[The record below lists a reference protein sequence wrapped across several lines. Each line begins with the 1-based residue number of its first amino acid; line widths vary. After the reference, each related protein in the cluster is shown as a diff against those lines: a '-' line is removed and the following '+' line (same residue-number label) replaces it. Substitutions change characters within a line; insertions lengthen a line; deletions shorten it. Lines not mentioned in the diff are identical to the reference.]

1 MFCSKCGKEV
11 QEHAKFCAYCGSPV
25 QTGPSPFPSTPG
37 ISTPPI
43 PKKAISPFLI
53 GGISAAVLIVAVVA
67 GSVFYFTSRD
77 EADTEETSVSSEKRE
92 KSKADK
98 KKDASVSD
106 IEEDKEEIPA
116 APETAELLQNYLE
129 TELIPQYGTA
139 DLGTQI
145 KEFEYEDTYDEANY
159 FWTASSGL
167 SDAKIYDLDQDGDE
181 ELLVFLLTQE
191 DITLCIYEAEEDGI
205 RQTAEYTRERFSDM
219 DGYDISWSLLTA
231 NETPYLFLSENG
243 YGIFWDYS
251 TTDTGLYR
259 YDGSQLYAPLLIN
272 QTQGGSSDF
281 IYTAYQ
287 YNADGELL
295 NEEVVLDEDT
305 EHESDRTWEYYC
317 QRVAELF
324 DTYGISL
331 DSEAAIQ
338 RNRNIYRDIEE
349 ADGYEPLLHLEM
361 QGDFPDYS
369 ITELHFNDFD
379 SPWGFCR
386 RFLSGEETVQ
396 MRKEA
401 WYYGDRQKE
410 WTLNDIREEIMNEYM
425 LSVYP
430 SIQYTYLDCGND
442 GVEEIAIRFV
452 GLGSGRDDDNL
463 TMIITCKDN
472 SLEVVHSY
480 ESLYRSIVWSL
491 YHGCI
496 PSSGSAGVGNH
507 PFDMQYLDADGN
519 LHMVY
524 DARAL
529 GGYDFRDIEPD
540 IYDAVFSSSPDAEVT
555 HYEIDGADY
564 YVMHSYDTSVDSLCE
579 EYVSLCEQKG
589 MRFVSDE
596 EIDELIAEYAEKLG
610 IEYDWMFEEEVEW
623 NSWWG

>member
-53 GGISAAVLIVAVVA
+53 GGISAAVLTVAVVA

-181 ELLVFLLTQE
+181 ELLVFLLTEE
-191 DITLCIYEAEEDGI
+191 DITLCIYEAEEDEV
-205 RQTAEYTRERFSDM
+205 RQAVEYTQKRFDDLSGFDV
-219 DGYDISWSLLTA
+219 SWSLLTA
-231 NETPYLFLSENG
+231 NETPYLLYQEDE
-243 YGIFWDYS
+243 YGIFADGS
-251 TTDTGLYR
+251 ITNTGLYR
-259 YDGSQLYAPLLIN
+259 YDGSQLYAPMLIK
-272 QTQGGSSDF
+272 QTQGGSIDF

-287 YNADGELL
+287 YNAEGELL
-295 NEEVVLDEDT
+295 NEEVVLDEDI

-324 DTYGISL
+324 GTYGIS
-331 DSEAAIQ
+331 
-338 RNRNIYRDIEE
+338 YPDIEE
-349 ADGYEPLLHLEM
+349 ADGYESLLHLKM
-361 QGDFPDYS
+361 QEESLNYP
-369 ITELHFNDFD
+369 ITTLHFNDFD
-379 SPWGFCR
+379 SPWASYQ
-386 RFLSGEETVQ
+386 RFLRHQETVK
-396 MRKEA
+396 MRKDA
-401 WYYGDRQKE
+401 WYYGDQQKE
-410 WTLNDIREEIMNEYM
+410 WTLDDIREKIINEYTTEYN
-425 LSVYP
+425 SINP
-430 SIQYTYLDCGND
+430 DIQYTYLDCGND
-442 GVEEIAIRFV
+442 GVEELAIRFV

>member
-1 MFCSKCGKEV
+1 
-11 QEHAKFCAYCGSPV
+11 
-25 QTGPSPFPSTPG
+25 
-37 ISTPPI
+37 
-43 PKKAISPFLI
+43 
-53 GGISAAVLIVAVVA
+53 
-67 GSVFYFTSRD
+67 
-77 EADTEETSVSSEKRE
+77 
-92 KSKADK
+92 
-98 KKDASVSD
+98 
-106 IEEDKEEIPA
+106 
-116 APETAELLQNYLE
+116 
-129 TELIPQYGTA
+129 
-139 DLGTQI
+139 
-145 KEFEYEDTYDEANY
+145 
-159 FWTASSGL
+159 
-167 SDAKIYDLDQDGDE
+167 
-181 ELLVFLLTQE
+181 
-191 DITLCIYEAEEDGI
+191 
-205 RQTAEYTRERFSDM
+205 M

-305 EHESDRTWEYYC
+305 EHESDCTWEYYC

-361 QGDFPDYS
+361 QGEILDYP
-369 ITELHFNDFD
+369 ITALHFNDFD
-379 SPWGFCR
+379 SSWAFCR

-396 MRKEA
+396 MRKDA
-401 WYYGDRQKE
+401 WYCGDQQKE
-410 WTLNDIREEIMNEYM
+410 WTV

-430 SIQYTYLDCGND
+430 DIQYTYLDCGND

-452 GLGSGRDDDNL
+452 GLDLYSPGDDSDL
-463 TMIITCKDN
+463 TMVITCNGK
-472 SLEVVHSY
+472 SPEVVFSCESWARSY
-480 ESLYRSIVWSL
+480 TSPR

-496 PSSGSAGVGNH
+496 PSSGSAGAGDH

-524 DARAL
+524 DGQAL
-529 GGYDFRDIEPD
+529 GGWWFRDIEPD
-540 IYDAVFSSSPDAEVT
+540 IYDAVFSSEPGAEVT
-555 HYEIDGADY
+555 HYEIDDADY
-564 YVMHSYDTSVDSLCE
+564 YVMHSYDTSIDSLCE